1 MNSDEKILQV
11 NILVHNTD
19 RLDFTIRTIGEIKKI
34 KNKNGV
40 IIVICFSNSHEESI
54 WQERSSELI
63 SSGLSS
69 IAVCVDKKDEI
80 GTNYMNKIKYL
91 INSEYKYSC
100 SMDDDILI
108 SSYLWDYIID
118 NLEIL
123 DDEKNLF
130 IAPLISNG
138 IPSVDLFVNDFC
150 TTEEKESLHSTFINT
165 RIENLW
171 GANYEVLNKERST
184 WGMDFYDD
192 VKKIDHY
199 YKGIHPVRVSVDA
212 HKKLAEY
219 ICKEPKRLLEKNE
232 YKLDILKFPYFCNS
246 FYFIKTETWQKI
258 IEDISLFRDPYDEVP
273 LNLYME
279 KNDLNMVFVRNGFC
293 LHMAY
298 NTINTPDRI
307 HQKEIEDYY
316 KINLIDKI

>member
-1 MNSDEKILQV
+1 MNNDEKILQV

-19 RLDFTIRTIGEIKKI
+19 RLDFTIRAIEEIKKI

-40 IIVICFSNSHEESI
+40 IVVICFSNNHESPI
-54 WQERSSELI
+54 WQEISAKLI
-63 SSGLSS
+63 GTGLSS
-69 IAVCVDKKDEI
+69 IAVCVDKTDEI
-80 GTNYMNKIKYL
+80 GLNYMNKIKYL
-91 INSEYKYSC
+91 INSEYRYSC

-108 SSYLWDYIID
+108 SSHLWDYIID

-130 IAPLISNG
+130 VAPLISNG
-138 IPSVDLFVNDFC
+138 IPSVDLFIEDFC
-150 TTEEKESLHSTFINT
+150 TEDERESLHSTFINT

-171 GANYEVLNKERST
+171 GANYEVLNRERST

-192 VKKIDHY
+192 VRKIEHH

-212 HKKLAEY
+212 HNKLAEC
-219 ICKEPKRLLEKNE
+219 ICKDPKKLLEKNE
-232 YKLDILKFPYFCNS
+232 YSMEVLKFPYFCNS
-246 FYFIKTETWQKI
+246 FYFIKTETWKKI
-258 IEDISLFRDPYDEVP
+258 IGDESLFRDPYDEVP

-279 KNDLNMVFVRNGFC
+279 KNNLDMVFIRNGFC

-298 NTINTPDRI
+298 NTINTPERNP
-307 HQKEIEDYY
+307 QKEIERYY
-316 KINLIDKI
+316 QLNLIDKI

>member
-1 MNSDEKILQV
+1 MIQINL
-11 NILVHNTD
+11 LPHNPD
-19 RLDFTIRTIGEIKKI
+19 RFKFTSRALDEIKNI
-34 KNKNGV
+34 KNKNLV
-40 IIVICFSNSHEESI
+40 KLVICYSNTKETSLWVNKVEELRGSGI
-54 WQERSSELI
+54 NSELLCI
-63 SSGLSS
+63 TENAL
-69 IAVCVDKKDEI
+69 D
-80 GTNYMNKIKYL
+80 GTNYMNKIKAL
-91 INSEYKYSC
+91 VNSECEYSC
-100 SMDDDILI
+100 SMDDDILM
-108 SSYLWDYIID
+108 SAHLWDYIID

-123 DDEKNLF
+123 DDDKNLF

-150 TTEEKESLHSTFINT
+150 TEEEKESLHSTFINT
-165 RIENLW
+165 KIENLW

-219 ICKEPKRLLEKNE
+219 ICKEPKKLMEKNE

-246 FYFIKTETWQKI
+246 FYFIKTETWKKI
-258 IEDISLFRDPYDEVP
+258 IDDASLFRDPYDEVP

-279 KNDLNMVFVRNGFC
+279 KNDLDMVFVRNGFC

-298 NTINTPDRI
+298 NTINTPDRRF
-307 HQKEIEDYY
+307 QKEIEEYY